1 MLNLQSKVEAM
12 EKKLEDKFI
21 DEVNAI
27 LVKQRDLDKA
37 IAANSAAI
45 LETE

>member
-1 MLNLQSKVEAM
+1 M

-27 LVKQRDLDKA
+27 LVKQRGLDKA

-45 LETE
+45 LEIEKIYP